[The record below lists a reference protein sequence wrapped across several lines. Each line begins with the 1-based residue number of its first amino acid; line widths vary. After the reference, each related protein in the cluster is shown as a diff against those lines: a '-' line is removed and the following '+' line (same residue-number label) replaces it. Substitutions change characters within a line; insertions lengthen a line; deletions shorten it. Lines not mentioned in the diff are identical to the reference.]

1 MDREQLI
8 KKMVLMDM
16 TAKKKSKEKE
26 ERKENSTI
34 AEHISNIQ
42 SGKINVVEF
51 VEKALQQAQ
60 EYNKKYHCFTVICK
74 EEALAQAREIQDK
87 IKHHKAGKLAG
98 LLVTVKDNVCVKDVE
113 STASSRILKGYKP
126 LFDATVIERLKKEDA
141 IIIGKTVQEEFGFGS
156 FGTNVGLDYRI
167 PLNPF
172 DVSRAT
178 GGSSGGAGAITA
190 IAEFP
195 HIAVAESTGGSIEAP
210 AAFCGIV
217 GFCPTYGRLSRYG
230 LISYADSLDKIG
242 FITKSVEEIMPLL
255 EITAGRDEMDG
266 TSLHETMKD
275 YPVERAKKT
284 KLKVGV
290 IKEGM
295 EKGVA
300 ASVVKSMQEMI
311 GRLKQQGM
319 IVEEVSL
326 PTTFKYGIA
335 TYYILST
342 TEASTNLARYCG
354 LRYGP
359 ESSVRGKTFSDYFS
373 EIRSEHFT
381 AESKRRIILGTFA
394 RMAGYRDAYYLK
406 AAKVRTKIIEEYK
419 ALFEKYDVL
428 ISPTMPITAPT
439 FTEIKK
445 LTPLEN
451 YMMDI
456 LTVGP
461 NLAGIPHASIPIGED
476 KQEERKKEKNK
487 GGLAIGMMVMTDHYE
502 EKKLLSFLS
511 EVEKLNAGEKQ

>member
-1 MDREQLI
+1 MDSLLGQEQLI
-8 KKMVLMDM
+8 KKKVLIDM
-16 TAKKKSKEKE
+16 AAKKKLKEKE
-26 ERKENSTI
+26 ENSTI
-34 AEHISNIQ
+34 AEHIKNIQ
-42 SGKINVVEF
+42 TGKMDVVLF
-51 VEKALQQAQ
+51 VQKALRLAQ
-60 EYNKKYHCFTVICK
+60 EYDQKYHCFTVIC
-74 EEALAQAREIQDK
+74 EDEALIQAKQIQEK
-87 IKHHKAGKLAG
+87 VKHHQAGKLAG
-98 LLVTVKDNVCVKDVE
+98 LLITVKDNICVKDIE

-141 IIIGKTVQEEFGFGS
+141 VIIGKTVQDEFGFGTFS
-156 FGTNVGLDYRI
+156 VNVGLDYAI
-167 PLNPF
+167 PLNPL
-172 DVSRAT
+172 DITRTA
-178 GGSSGGAGAITA
+178 GGSSGGAAVVTRA
-190 IAEFP
+190 AMQTTFP
-195 HIAVAESTGGSIEAP
+195 HVAIAESTGGSIEAP
-210 AAFCGIV
+210 AAFCGVV

-242 FITKSVEEIMPLL
+242 FMTKTVNDIMPLL

-266 TSLHETMKD
+266 TSLDEPMKKFSGD
-275 YPVERAKKT
+275 KSENKKKQQ
-284 KLKVGV
+284 KLRVGV

-295 EKGVA
+295 GKGVTLG
-300 ASVVKSMQEMI
+300 VVKAMQEMI
-311 GRLKQQGM
+311 GKLKKKNI

-326 PTTFKYGIA
+326 PLTFKYGIP

-354 LRYGP
+354 LRYGQ

-373 EIRSEHFT
+373 ETRSEHFA

-419 ALFEKYDVL
+419 TLFEKYDVL
-428 ISPTMPITAPT
+428 ISPTMPLTAPT
-439 FTEIKK
+439 FSEIKK
-445 LTPLEN
+445 LTPLQN

-461 NLAGIPHASIPIGED
+461 NLAGIPHASIPIGF
-476 KQEERKKEKNK
+476 EKN
-487 GGLAIGMMVMTDHYE
+487 LPIGMMAMTNHYE

-511 EVEKLNAGEKQ
+511 EVERLVDVKNYD